1 MTLYTPYA
9 RASKDWY
16 IEPESLV
23 HSIIDNERL
32 IGTVLDPAC
41 GLGTIPRTCRSRG
54 IEAYGSDIS
63 YRGYGLPF
71 VDFTDD
77 KLGGKFRWG
86 LRGTQIDNVFS
97 NPPFKTPLVYRLL
110 DRALEIARHKVVF
123 ILPIHFLASQ
133 ERKRLLFD
141 GKTPLARIY
150 ICSTRPSMPP
160 GHLYVT
166 GEMERG
172 GGKQDY
178 AVFVWTHDHRGEPV
192 VRWL

>member
-23 HSIIDNERL
+23 HSIIDNERF

-41 GLGTIPRTCRSRG
+41 GLGTIPRACRSRG
-54 IEAYGSDIS
+54 MEAYGSDIS

-77 KLGGKFRWG
+77 RLGGKFRWG
-86 LRGTQIDNVFS
+86 LRKTQIDNVFS
-97 NPPFKTPLVYRLL
+97 NPPYRRDVLTPFLH
-110 DRALEIARHKVVF
+110 RALEIARHKVAL
-123 ILPIHFLASQ
+123 ILPLAFLTGQ
-133 ERKRLLFD
+133 TRRDTLFN
-141 GKTPLARIY
+141 GKTPLARVLV
-150 ICSTRPSMPP
+150 CSARPSMPP
-160 GHLYVT
+160 GHLLVT
-166 GEMERG
+166 GEMTAK

-178 AVFVWTHDHRGEPV
+178 AVFVWAHDHRGEPV